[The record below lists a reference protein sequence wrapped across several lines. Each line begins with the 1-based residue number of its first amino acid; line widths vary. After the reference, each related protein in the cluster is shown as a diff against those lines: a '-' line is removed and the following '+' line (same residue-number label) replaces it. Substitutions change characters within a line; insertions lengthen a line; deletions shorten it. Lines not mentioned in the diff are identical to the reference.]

1 MADVKISQLPAKGS
15 NIAATDRIMIS
26 EDSGGGAFASKY
38 VTGSE
43 IINVKKN
50 SYSKKHTLVI
60 EDANC
65 FVELNY
71 AVAENLTIPTNASV
85 SFLAGTIIILTQ
97 YGDGQ
102 VTVTPDAGVTLR
114 SINAKNKTTGKYS
127 VAYLYKRDT
136 NEWYLYGDITS

>member
-50 SYSKKHTLVI
+50 SYSVKHTLVI

-71 AVAENLTIPTNASV
+71 TAANTLTIPTNASV
-85 SFLAGTIIILTQ
+85 SFLTGTIIILTQ
-97 YGDGQ
+97 YGNGQ
-102 VTVTPDAGVTLR
+102 VTVTTDAGVTLR
-114 SINAKNKTTGKYS
+114 SINAKNKTSGKYG

-136 NEWYLYGDITS
+136 NEWYLYGDISS